1 MSGSRST
8 EEVRMVEGFHGT
20 CDGSYLPWKYFHLS
34 KTLEA
39 FQPNQLSI
47 NLFDP
52 CNRAARVSSYSIFL
66 YDGYKAPSF
75 THSSSLGISTSP
87 WFFPLLCIIGDPFLL
102 ILWMFPSPL
111 LDFSS
116 LYLTCT
122 IQRFIPGS
130 LDLTLFYSNQS
141 WHSFCRRT
149 VVMKWPPSSKQTN
162 QINISLSHTWESENM
177 IINFFQDYPQSEL
190 SPTFMQFIYPTN
202 MHSTVLSGMS
212 WDRKSNHKCNV
223 ASVLTFPTHH

>member
-52 CNRAARVSSYSIFL
+52 CNWAARVSSHSIFL

-87 WFFPLLCIIGDPFLL
+87 SHFFVSLVTLSYWFSECSHHPYWTSVHYI
-102 ILWMFPSPL
+102 SPVPYN
-111 LDFSS
+111 D
-116 LYLTCT
+116 LYLV
-122 IQRFIPGS
+122 
-130 LDLTLFYSNQS
+130 LLT
-141 WHSFCRRT
+141 W
-149 VVMKWPPSSKQTN
+149 PSSTPTSPGTHSAEGQLWWN
-162 QINISLSHTWESENM
+162 DLH
-177 IINFFQDYPQSEL
+177 PQSK
-190 SPTFMQFIYPTN
+190 QI
-202 MHSTVLSGMS
+202 
-212 WDRKSNHKCNV
+212 K
-223 ASVLTFPTHH
+223 